1 MNTVVKIVLALI
13 VAGLAYVTWESV
25 ARPVRFDKIQL
36 AREEVLQ
43 KQLKKLTTFEEAY
56 ENRMGRFANEEE
68 LRDFL
73 LNGSIYYV
81 YAEGDYTEAMREQ
94 GLTEAAAAARGLI
107 KRDTV
112 WVRALDSLLHGDS
125 NIDHFFAIPGTDKK
139 VTIKTGEIDLVLG
152 LDTIKQSVFEITA
165 PYRDYL
171 GDLDE
176 SIIREKEDRVKERAN
191 GFPGLRIGSLTEV
204 KKTGNWE

>member
-1 MNTVVKIVLALI
+1 MNTVVKIVLALL

-36 AREEVLQ
+36 AREEALQ
-43 KQLKKLTTFEEAY
+43 KQLKRLTAFEEAY

-73 LNGSIYYV
+73 LNGSVYYV

-107 KRDTV
+107 KRDTI
-112 WVRALDSLLHGDS
+112 WVRAIDSLLHGDT
-125 NIDHFFAIPGTDKK
+125 NIDPLFTIPGTDKK
-139 VTIKTGEIDLVLG
+139 VNIQTGEIDIVLG
-152 LDTIKQSVFEITA
+152 LDTIKQPVFEITA
-165 PYRDYL
+165 SYRDYL
-171 GDLDE
+171 SDLDE
-176 SIIREKEDRVKERAN
+176 SIIREKEERAKERTN

>member
-1 MNTVVKIVLALI
+1 MNTVVKIVLALL

-25 ARPVRFDKIQL
+25 ARPVRFDEIQQ

-43 KQLKKLTTFEEAY
+43 KQLKRLTTFQEAY

-73 LNGSIYYV
+73 LNGSVYYI

-107 KRDTV
+107 KRDTI
-112 WVRALDSLLHGDS
+112 WVRAIDSLLHGDS
-125 NIDHFFAIPGTDKK
+125 NIDPLFAIPGTDKK
-139 VTIKTGEIDLVLG
+139 VSIKTGEIDLVLG
-152 LDTIKQSVFEITA
+152 LDTIKQPVFEISTI
-165 PYRDYL
+165 YRDYL
-171 GDLDE
+171 SDLDE
-176 SIIREKEDRVKERAN
+176 SIIRDKEERVKERAN

>member
-1 MNTVVKIVLALI
+1 MNTVVKIVLALL

-25 ARPVRFDKIQL
+25 ARPVRFDEIQQT
-36 AREEVLQ
+36 REEVLQ
-43 KQLKKLTTFEEAY
+43 KQLKRLTTFQEAY

-73 LNGSIYYV
+73 LNGSVYYI

-107 KRDTV
+107 KRDTI
-112 WVRALDSLLHGDS
+112 WVRAIDSLLHGDS
-125 NIDHFFAIPGTDKK
+125 NIDPLFAIPGTDKK
-139 VTIKTGEIDLVLG
+139 VSIKTGEIDLVLG
-152 LDTIKQSVFEITA
+152 LDTIKQPVFEISTT
-165 PYRDYL
+165 YRDYL
-171 GDLDE
+171 SDLDE
-176 SIIREKEDRVKERAN
+176 SIIRDKEERVKERAN

>member
-1 MNTVVKIVLALI
+1 MNTVVKIVLALL

-25 ARPVRFDKIQL
+25 ARPVRFDEIQQ

-43 KQLKKLTTFEEAY
+43 KQLKRLTTFQEAY

-73 LNGSIYYV
+73 LNGSVYYI

-107 KRDTV
+107 KRDTI
-112 WVRALDSLLHGDS
+112 WVRAIDSLLHGDS
-125 NIDHFFAIPGTDKK
+125 NIDPLFAIPGTDKK
-139 VTIKTGEIDLVLG
+139 VSIKTGEIDLVLG
-152 LDTIKQSVFEITA
+152 LDTIKQPVFEISTT
-165 PYRDYL
+165 YRDYL
-171 GDLDE
+171 SDLDE
-176 SIIREKEDRVKERAN
+176 SIIRDKEERVKERAN